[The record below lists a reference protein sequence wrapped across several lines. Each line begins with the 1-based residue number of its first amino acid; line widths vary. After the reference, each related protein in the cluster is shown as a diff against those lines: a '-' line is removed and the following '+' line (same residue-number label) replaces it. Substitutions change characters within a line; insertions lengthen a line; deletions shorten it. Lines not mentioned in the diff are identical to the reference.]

1 MTYFRDMHGNII
13 GRIAEV
19 PSCQYIYDPHGN
31 LLATYHKDTDLTIS
45 VSGSEQLKG
54 NQLMRFLKK

>member
-1 MTYFRDMHGNII
+1 MTYFRDMHGNLV
-13 GRIAEV
+13 GSIAENQSSHYV
-19 PSCQYIYDPHGN
+19 YDSHGN
-31 LLATYHKDTDLTIS
+31 LLAIYHKNTDLTVS

>member
-13 GRIAEV
+13 GGIAEF
-19 PSCQYIYDPHGN
+19 PTCIYIYDPHGN
-31 LLATYHKDTDLTIS
+31 LLATYHKSTDLT
-45 VSGSEQLKG
+45 VNASGSEQLKG